1 MMSDEMLSQEEIEA
15 LLRGDTLED
24 KISNSDTKELLNDD
38 TIDIEDYL
46 SPIEQDALGEV
57 GNISF
62 GSSATALSA
71 LLGQKVDITTPSLSM
86 INRNKL
92 EEEFPHPYVAVQ
104 VQYTVGLV
112 GMNLLVIKQS
122 DAAIIADLMLG
133 GDGLNPKPELGEI
146 QLSAVQEAMNQMMGS
161 AATSMST
168 VFNQKVDISPPSI
181 DLMNI
186 SNNEGRDNIPDDDL
200 LVKISF
206 RLKIGELIDSNL
218 MQLLPLEFSKKVVRS
233 LMGESDEPVT
243 PVQEAAAPVEPVA
256 PPTQQ
261 AAPQQPVQQ
270 TPEYQQPMQQQ
281 PMQQPMYQQPM
292 YQQPMYQQPMYQ
304 QPPVQPVNVQQAQFA
319 SFDSANLTQTESR
332 NLNMLLDIPLQ
343 VTVELGRTKRSVK
356 EILELTSG
364 SIIELDKLAG
374 EPVDILVNSRLI
386 AKGEVVVIDENFGVR
401 ITDILSQAERLNN
414 LR

>member
-1 MMSDEMLSQEEIEA
+1 MSDEMLSQEEIEA
-15 LLRGDTLED
+15 LLRGETLED
-24 KISNSDTKELLNDD
+24 KNSGTEASTNDD
-38 TIDIEDYL
+38 MNDIRVEDYL
-46 SPIEQDALGEV
+46 DSFAQDALGEV

-71 LLGQKVDITTPSLSM
+71 LLGQKVDITTPSISM

-104 VQYTVGLV
+104 VEYTIGLT

-133 GDGLNPKPELGEI
+133 GDGLNPKPDLGEI

-168 VFNQKVDISPPSI
+168 VFNKKVDISPPTI

-186 SNNEGRDNIPDDDL
+186 SQNEGRENIPEDDL
-200 LVKISF
+200 LVKVSF
-206 RLKIGELIDSNL
+206 RLRIGNLIDSNL
-218 MQLLPLEFSKKVVRS
+218 MQLLPLKFSQNIVKS
-233 LMGESDEPVT
+233 LLGETQTIE
-243 PVQEAAAPVEPVA
+243 EPVA
-256 PPTQQ
+256 ATI
-261 AAPQQPVQQ
+261 APEAPVAPQPVQPQ
-270 TPEYQQPMQQQ
+270 APATPPPAQPAYQQQEAPVQ
-281 PMQQPMYQQPM
+281 QQPMYQE
-292 YQQPMYQQPMYQ
+292 QQQIPYAAR
-304 QPPVQPVNVQQAQFA
+304 PVQPVNVQQAQFA
-319 SFDSANLTQTESR
+319 SFDTDVISQSEAR

-356 EILELTSG
+356 EILELSSG

-401 ITDILSQAERLNN
+401 ITDVLSQAERLNN